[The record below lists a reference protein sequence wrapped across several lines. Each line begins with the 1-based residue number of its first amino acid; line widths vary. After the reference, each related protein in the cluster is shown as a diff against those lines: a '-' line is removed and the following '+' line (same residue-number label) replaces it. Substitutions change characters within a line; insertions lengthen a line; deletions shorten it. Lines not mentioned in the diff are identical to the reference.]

1 MWPGGPPSNA
11 SAWARVAPISRR
23 AKFDRVMPGRDDHTA
38 KWANIA
44 QPRNTNAAIQVQRL
58 LNMMPLRRQRVLCS
72 LRVIRVT
79 TTKSL
84 GRSRAERERRTRNEE
99 RGTKSE
105 ERRTK
110 NQEPN

>member
-84 GRSRAERERRTRNEE
+84 GDGVEPRGNEE
-99 RGTKSE
+99 RGTKNE
-105 ERRTK
+105 ESGTEWRRFSS
-110 NQEPN
+110 